1 MKRQIGVDC
10 KFEEDGL
17 VRVYR
22 INVGGS
28 WLAVE
33 QGRQWVDRRGR
44 HLLILMPGGEV
55 NEICLRSDTMTW
67 QISDLDGQT
76 THLA

>member
-10 KFEEDGL
+10 KFAEDGL

-22 INVGGS
+22 IYMGGS

-33 QGRQWVDRRGR
+33 QGRQWVDRQGR
-44 HLLILMPGGEV
+44 HVLILMPGDEV
-55 NEICLRSDTMTW
+55 NEICLRSDTMSW
-67 QISDLDGQT
+67 QISDLDGQRT
-76 THLA
+76 RLA